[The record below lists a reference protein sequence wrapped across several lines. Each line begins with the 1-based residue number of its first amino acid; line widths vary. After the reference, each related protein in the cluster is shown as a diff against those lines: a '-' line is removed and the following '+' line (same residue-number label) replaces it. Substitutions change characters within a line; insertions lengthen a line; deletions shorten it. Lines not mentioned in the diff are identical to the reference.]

1 MHRDTLIVEDGSVRI
16 EAFAQG
22 SGPLVL
28 LLPSLGRGAE
38 DFDNVS
44 RLIAD
49 HGYRVICPQPRG
61 IGGSTGPMQG
71 TTLHDLARDI
81 ARVIEQ
87 QGGSPA
93 IVAGH
98 AFGNWVARML
108 AADRP
113 DQVRG
118 VVLLA
123 AAHRTIEPAMRLS
136 IDKCSDPSVAANER
150 LDHLRRA
157 YFAAGNDATSWLEG
171 WHKAVAETQRA
182 AGKAVSQDAWW
193 AAGGRVPILD
203 VQGRDDA
210 IAPNTGSALLR
221 EELGDRV
228 TTVVISNAGH
238 ALLPEQPVAVADAML
253 AFIGAL

>member
-1 MHRDTLIVEDGSVRI
+1 
-16 EAFAQG
+16 
-22 SGPLVL
+22 
-28 LLPSLGRGAE
+28 
-38 DFDNVS
+38 
-44 RLIAD
+44 
-49 HGYRVICPQPRG
+49 
-61 IGGSTGPMQG
+61 
-71 TTLHDLARDI
+71 
-81 ARVIEQ
+81 
-87 QGGSPA
+87 
-93 IVAGH
+93 
-98 AFGNWVARML
+98 
-108 AADRP
+108 
-113 DQVRG
+113 
-118 VVLLA
+118 
-123 AAHRTIEPAMRLS
+123 MRLS

-182 AGKAVSQDAWW
+182 AGKAVSRDAWW